1 MEYITLNNV
10 SLIKG
15 ESLLDTM
22 KSLESQ
28 NTSVIRDNERPT
40 ILFQMISTLKFMIH
54 DMTQQLLDS
63 VLYHH
68 NLNNISLKSRE
79 PNIMI
84 KDSFLSFD
92 IR

>member
-1 MEYITLNNV
+1 MVTPLNKNVYTVAFGWIGLECITLNNV

-40 ILFQMISTLKFMIH
+40 ILFQMISTLKF
-54 DMTQQLLDS
+54 DATVTWFS
-63 VLYHH
+63 VVP
-68 NLNNISLKSRE
+68 S
-79 PNIMI
+79 
-84 KDSFLSFD
+84 
-92 IR
+92 